1 MVSAERIF
9 PASRICFSIN
19 LSRHSRESGGSYR
32 NPRSLPLQR
41 SNESGQAL
49 HEDTEM
55 DDFNKKIATDK
66 TNERNAG
73 MDFNPDWLAKVQINR
88 SAIERRA
95 GSLSDRRSIKK
106 HWQVAWLLQAISC
119 IDLTTLAGDD
129 TPGRVRR
136 LCNKAMN
143 PVRREILSSLDLED
157 LELSTGAVCVYH
169 GMLETANQILASSR
183 GRNARPV
190 GLAAV
195 SAGFPAGLNA
205 LPLRIAE
212 IDASVAAGAT
222 EIDIVISRR
231 HALSGNWR
239 ALYDEVRSFREASG
253 EAHLKAG
260 QVGPDLGYR
269 AGASLHG
276 GCRSPFVHQHDEIG
290 PMEGTGA
297 LTERP
302 PREKAPMDPLARGYQ
317 DDIQVPSEP
326 TVLEAVVENEDVG

>member
-1 MVSAERIF
+1 MV
-9 PASRICFSIN
+9 
-19 LSRHSRESGGSYR
+19 
-32 NPRSLPLQR
+32 
-41 SNESGQAL
+41 
-49 HEDTEM
+49 
-55 DDFNKKIATDK
+55 TDK

-157 LELSTGAVCVYH
+157 LELVTGAVCVYH
-169 GMLETANQILASSR
+169 GMLETANQILTTAQ
-183 GRNARPV
+183 GQNARRV

-212 IDASVAAGAT
+212 IDASRGPC
-222 EIDIVISRR
+222 
-231 HALSGNWR
+231 ALSS
-239 ALYDEVRSFREASG
+239 AIRSAVLAHFRTGTRE
-253 EAHLKAG
+253 G
-260 QVGPDLGYR
+260 QG
-269 AGASLHG
+269 S
-276 GCRSPFVHQHDEIG
+276 
-290 PMEGTGA
+290 
-297 LTERP
+297 
-302 PREKAPMDPLARGYQ
+302 
-317 DDIQVPSEP
+317 
-326 TVLEAVVENEDVG
+326 